1 MNMMIHLDALVAHFK
16 GQSIA
21 RFTDHVPALLAETL
35 RKKHGD
41 SPRWEHAL
49 LDLPAFDNLNVDL
62 DRGVLLQGQTDE
74 AMLHDALKRLMPW
87 RKGPFQFG
95 ETFVDTEWRS
105 DFKWDRVSQH
115 LDLTNKN
122 ILDVGCGNSY
132 YGYRMLGKGAKS
144 VIGVDPN
151 WLFLYQYLSVRKYLP
166 EALIWQLSMTL
177 EEMPEELE
185 FFDMTFSMG
194 VFYHRR
200 SPIDH
205 LYQLKGTL
213 KPDGEL
219 VLETIV
225 IEGDK
230 DTVLMPEDR
239 YAQMRNVW
247 YLPSVDALK
256 LWLERVGF
264 VDVRCVDLSKTSLE
278 EQRTTE
284 WMDYLSLPDFLDPN
298 DESKTIEGHP
308 APVRAVMLGRKPK

>member
-1 MNMMIHLDALVAHFK
+1 MENMIYLDQLIKHFANEK
-16 GQSIA
+16 VG
-21 RFTDHVPALLAETL
+21 RFTNHLPQSLAETL

-41 SPRWEHAL
+41 SPRWEQAL
-49 LDLPAFDNLNVDL
+49 LDLPGIENLQVDL
-62 DRGVLLQGQTDE
+62 DKGVILTGDTDE
-74 AMLHDALKRLMPW
+74 AVMHDALKRLMPW
-87 RKGPFQFG
+87 RKGPFTFS
-95 ETFVDTEWRS
+95 ETFVDTEWQS
-105 DFKWDRVSQH
+105 CLKWDRVSQH

-122 ILDVGCGNSY
+122 ILDVGCGNGY
-132 YGYRMLGKGAKS
+132 YGYRMLGKGAKN

-151 WLFLYQYLSVRKYLP
+151 WLFLYQFLAVRNYLP
-166 EALIWQLSMTL
+166 EAPIWQLPMTL
-177 EEMPEELE
+177 EEMPEEVE
-185 FFDMTFSMG
+185 CFDMTFSMG

-213 KPDGEL
+213 LPGGEL
-219 VLETIV
+219 VLETLV

-230 DTVLMPEDR
+230 DTVLMPDDR

-247 YLPSVDALK
+247 YLPSVEALK

-264 VDVRCVDLSKTSLE
+264 IDVRCVDLSMTTKE

-284 WMDYLSLPDFLDPN
+284 WMNYLSLPDFLDPE

-308 APVRAVMLGRKPK
+308 APMRAVMLARKPK

>member
-1 MNMMIHLDALVAHFK
+1 MIHLAQMQAHFK
-16 GQSIA
+16 GQKIA
-21 RFTDHVPALLAETL
+21 RFTDNLPESFADTL
-35 RKKHGD
+35 CKKHGD

-49 LDLPAFDNLNVDL
+49 SDLPHFENLEVDL
-62 DRGVLLQGQTDE
+62 DSGVVIKGNTDE
-74 AMLHDALKRLMPW
+74 AALHDALKRLMPW

-95 ETFVDTEWRS
+95 DSFVDTEWRS

-122 ILDVGCGNSY
+122 VLDVGCGNSY
-132 YGYRMLGKGAKS
+132 YGYRMLGKNAKS

-166 EALIWQLSMTL
+166 EAPIWQLPMTL
-177 EEMPEELE
+177 EEMPQELE
-185 FFDMTFSMG
+185 CFDMTFSMG

-213 KPDGEL
+213 CPGGEL

-230 DTVLMPEDR
+230 DTVLMPDDR

-247 YLPSVDALK
+247 YLPSVAALK

-264 VDVRCVDLSKTSLE
+264 IDVRCVDLSKTTVA

-298 DESKTIEGHP
+298 DDSKTVEGHP
-308 APVRAVMLGRKPK
+308 APMRAVMLARKPK

>member
-1 MNMMIHLDALVAHFK
+1 MIHLDQLIAHFK
-16 GQSIA
+16 GQDIA
-21 RFTDHVPALLAETL
+21 RFTDNLPESLTETL

-41 SPRWEHAL
+41 SPRWEQAL
-49 LDLPAFDNLNVDL
+49 LDLPEFENLAVDL
-62 DRGVLLQGQTDE
+62 NSGVIIKGDTHE
-74 AMLHDALKRLMPW
+74 VALHDALKRLMPW
-87 RKGPFQFG
+87 RKGPFQFS
-95 ETFVDTEWRS
+95 ESFVDTEWRS

-115 LDLTNKN
+115 LDLTHKN
-122 ILDVGCGNSY
+122 ILDVGCGNGY

-166 EALIWQLSMTL
+166 TAPIWQLPMTL
-177 EEMPEELE
+177 EEMPQELE
-185 FFDMTFSMG
+185 CFDMTFSMG

-200 SPIDH
+200 SAIDH

-213 KPDGEL
+213 RPGGEL
-219 VLETIV
+219 VLETLV

-230 DTVLMPEDR
+230 NTVLMPDDR

-247 YLPSVDALK
+247 YLPSVAALK

-264 VDVRCVDLSKTSLE
+264 IDVRCVDLSKTTID

-284 WMDYLSLPDFLDPN
+284 WMNYLSLPDFLDP
-298 DESKTIEGHP
+298 DDDSKTVEGHP
-308 APVRAVMLGRKPK
+308 APMRAVMLARKPK

>member
-1 MNMMIHLDALVAHFK
+1 MQKMIYLDQLLSHFK
-16 GQSIA
+16 GQKIGE
-21 RFTDHVPALLAETL
+21 FTAQLPELLADTL

-49 LDLPAFDNLNVDL
+49 LDLPTFDNLEVEL
-62 DRGVLLQGQTDE
+62 TKEVAIQGTTDE
-74 AMLHDALKRLMPW
+74 AALNDALRRLMPW

-95 ETFVDTEWRS
+95 ETFVDTEWHS
-105 DFKWDRVSQH
+105 DYKWNRVSKH
-115 LDLTNKN
+115 LDLTHKN
-122 ILDVGCGNSY
+122 ILDVGSGNGY
-132 YGYRMLGKGAKS
+132 YGYRMLGAGAKS

-151 WLFLYQYLSVRKYLP
+151 WLFLYQFLSVRKYLP
-166 EALIWQLSMTL
+166 EAPIWQLPMTL
-177 EEMPEELE
+177 EAMPESLE
-185 FFDMTFSMG
+185 CFDVTFSMG

-200 SPIDH
+200 APIDH

-213 KPDGEL
+213 RPGGEL

-225 IEGDK
+225 IEGDER
-230 DTVLMPEDR
+230 TVLMPEDR

-247 YLPSVDALK
+247 YLPSVAALK

-264 VDVRCVDLSKTSLE
+264 IDVECVDISKTTVE

-298 DESKTIEGHP
+298 DDSKTIEGYP
-308 APVRAVMLGRKPK
+308 APVRAVMVARKPK

>member
-1 MNMMIHLDALVAHFK
+1 MIHLDQLIAHFK
-16 GQSIA
+16 GQDIA
-21 RFTDHVPALLAETL
+21 RFTDNLPESLTETL

-41 SPRWEHAL
+41 SPRWEQAL
-49 LDLPAFDNLNVDL
+49 LDLPEFENLAVDL
-62 DRGVLLQGQTDE
+62 NSGVIIKGDTHE
-74 AMLHDALKRLMPW
+74 VALHDALKRLMPW
-87 RKGPFQFG
+87 RKGPFQFS
-95 ETFVDTEWRS
+95 ESFVDTEWRS

-115 LDLTNKN
+115 LDLTHKN
-122 ILDVGCGNSY
+122 ILDVGCGNGY

-166 EALIWQLSMTL
+166 TAPIWQLPMTL
-177 EEMPEELE
+177 EEMPQELE
-185 FFDMTFSMG
+185 CFDMTFSMG

-213 KPDGEL
+213 RPGGEL
-219 VLETIV
+219 VLETLV

-230 DTVLMPEDR
+230 NTVLMPDDR

-247 YLPSVDALK
+247 YLPSVAALK

-264 VDVRCVDLSKTSLE
+264 IDVRCVDLSKTTID

-284 WMDYLSLPDFLDPN
+284 WMNYLSLPDFLDP
-298 DESKTIEGHP
+298 DDDSKTVEGHP
-308 APVRAVMLGRKPK
+308 APMRAVMLARKPK

>member
-1 MNMMIHLDALVAHFK
+1 MEKMIHLDTLVANFQ
-16 GQSIA
+16 GQKIG
-21 RFTDHVPALLAETL
+21 RFTDEVPSLLAETL
-35 RKKHGD
+35 LKKHGD

-49 LDLPAFDNLNVDL
+49 LDLPEFEDLTVDL
-62 DRGVLLQGQTDE
+62 NSGVILKGKTNE
-74 AMLHDALKRLMPW
+74 AALHDALKRLMPW
-87 RKGPFQFG
+87 RKGPFQFA

-115 LDLTNKN
+115 LDLKDKN
-122 ILDVGCGNSY
+122 ILDVGCSNSY

-151 WLFLYQYLSVRKYLP
+151 WLFLYQYLSVRQYLP
-166 EALIWQLSMTL
+166 EAPIWQLPMTL

-185 FFDMTFSMG
+185 CFDMTFSMG

-213 KPDGEL
+213 RPGGEL

-230 DTVLMPEDR
+230 DTVLIPDDR

-247 YLPSVDALK
+247 YLPSVAALK

-264 VDVRCVDLSKTSLE
+264 IDVQCVDLSKTTIE

-284 WMDYLSLPDFLDPN
+284 WMSYLSLPDFLDPN
-298 DESKTIEGHP
+298 DDRKTIEGHP
-308 APVRAVMLGRKPK
+308 APMRAVMLARKPK

>member
-1 MNMMIHLDALVAHFK
+1 MIHLDQLIAHFK
-16 GQSIA
+16 GQDIA
-21 RFTDHVPALLAETL
+21 RFTDNLPESLTETL

-41 SPRWEHAL
+41 SPRWEQAL
-49 LDLPAFDNLNVDL
+49 LDLPEFENLAVDL
-62 DRGVLLQGQTDE
+62 NSGVIIKGDTHE
-74 AMLHDALKRLMPW
+74 VALHDALKHLMPW
-87 RKGPFQFG
+87 RKGPFQFS
-95 ETFVDTEWRS
+95 ESFVDTEWRS

-115 LDLTNKN
+115 LDLTHKN
-122 ILDVGCGNSY
+122 ILDVGCGNGY

-166 EALIWQLSMTL
+166 TAPIWQLPMTL
-177 EEMPEELE
+177 EEMPQELE
-185 FFDMTFSMG
+185 CFDMTFSMG

-200 SPIDH
+200 SAIDH

-213 KPDGEL
+213 RPGGEL
-219 VLETIV
+219 VLETLV

-230 DTVLMPEDR
+230 NTVLMPDDR

-247 YLPSVDALK
+247 YLPSVAALK

-264 VDVRCVDLSKTSLE
+264 IDVRCVDLSKTTID

-284 WMDYLSLPDFLDPN
+284 WMNYLSLPDFLDP
-298 DESKTIEGHP
+298 DDDSKTVEGHP
-308 APVRAVMLGRKPK
+308 APMRAVMLARKPK

>member
-1 MNMMIHLDALVAHFK
+1 MIHLAALEAHFK
-16 GQSIA
+16 GQKIGQ
-21 RFTDHVPALLAETL
+21 FTDQVPALLADTL

-49 LDLPAFDNLNVDL
+49 LDMPTFENLDVDL
-62 DRGVLLQGQTDE
+62 ENGVILKGDTDDGVLY
-74 AMLHDALKRLMPW
+74 DALKRLMPW

-95 ETFVDTEWRS
+95 KTLVDTEWRS
-105 DFKWDRVSQH
+105 DFKWDRVSEH

-166 EALIWQLSMTL
+166 EAPIWQLPMTL

-185 FFDMTFSMG
+185 CFDMTFSMG

-213 KPDGEL
+213 RAGGEL

-225 IEGDK
+225 VEGDK
-230 DTVLMPEDR
+230 ERVLVPEDR

-247 YLPSVDALK
+247 YLPSVEALK

-264 VDVRCVDLSKTSLE
+264 VDVRCVDLSKTTKE

-284 WMDYLSLPDFLDPN
+284 WMNYLSLPDFLDPSDDN
-298 DESKTIEGHP
+298 KTIEGHP
-308 APVRAVMLGRKPK
+308 APIRAVMLAKKPK

>member
-1 MNMMIHLDALVAHFK
+1 MIHLDQLIAHFK
-16 GQSIA
+16 GQDIA
-21 RFTDHVPALLAETL
+21 RFTDNLPESLTETL

-41 SPRWEHAL
+41 SPRWEQAL
-49 LDLPAFDNLNVDL
+49 LDLPEFENLAVDL
-62 DRGVLLQGQTDE
+62 NSGVIIKGDTHE
-74 AMLHDALKRLMPW
+74 VALHDALKRLMPW
-87 RKGPFQFG
+87 RKGPFQFS
-95 ETFVDTEWRS
+95 ESFVDTEWRS

-115 LDLTNKN
+115 LDLTHKN
-122 ILDVGCGNSY
+122 ILDVGCGNGY

-166 EALIWQLSMTL
+166 TAPIWQLPMTL
-177 EEMPEELE
+177 EEMPQELE
-185 FFDMTFSMG
+185 CFDMTFSMG

-213 KPDGEL
+213 RPGGEL
-219 VLETIV
+219 VLETLV

-230 DTVLMPEDR
+230 NTVLMPDDR

-247 YLPSVDALK
+247 YLPSVAALK
-256 LWLERVGF
+256 LWLERVGLI
-264 VDVRCVDLSKTSLE
+264 DVRCVDLSKTTID

-284 WMDYLSLPDFLDPN
+284 WMNYLSLPDFLDP
-298 DESKTIEGHP
+298 DDDSKTVEGHP
-308 APVRAVMLGRKPK
+308 APMRAVMLARKPK